1 MSVETAFRISAWDT
15 PLRVNPNRTA
25 ARFNQAGSPAT
36 QYLCL
41 HPLGPWAEY
50 IRFNDLR
57 DESHLAACRL
67 RLWAIKVDLS
77 STLEITFSNA
87 ERYGLRPDE
96 LISENWD
103 GCRQLAE
110 VLRGDTAAPKTIVV
124 PSAALPGTRNVVIL
138 GERVAIPFGWRALG
152 PTDLPATVMA
162 EASAAPRGIT
172 AHVCY
177 RGDANPEL
185 EAWEEG
191 RLYRPSDLQ
200 ALAKGVAR

>member
-1 MSVETAFRISAWDT
+1 MSIEIAFRISAWDT

-50 IRFNDLR
+50 IRFNGLR

-77 STLEITFSNA
+77 SALEITFSNA

-96 LISENWD
+96 LIGENWD

-110 VLRGDTAAPKTIVV
+110 VLRRDATAPKMIVV
-124 PSAALPGTRNVVIL
+124 PSAALPGTRNIVL
-138 GERVAIPFGWRALG
+138 FGERATIPFDWRVLG
-152 PTDLPATVMA
+152 PTDLPATVIA
-162 EASAAPRGIT
+162 EASAAPQGVT

-177 RGDANPEL
+177 RGDSNPEL
-185 EAWEEG
+185 KAWEEG
-191 RLYRPSDLQ
+191 QLYRLPDLR
-200 ALAKGVAR
+200 ALMEGVAT